1 MSAKAEPMTRK
12 YTRLPPAVWAEIR
25 ALWETGE
32 PTLAELSERYGVS
45 TRTLQAHFEKHGTVK
60 GSKAREIAAAI
71 KEEVFG
77 EMLDDPDLKLKRAK
91 QTREA
96 AYRNAVVVEN
106 LVMAQLQDAQKDPAS
121 AYKAAAAIKM
131 LSLAAATLERTHTL
145 KWTALGLDRDS
156 ALSDELPVLI
166 LQDLTKKEIEQ
177 MRASQ
182 TEDDVA
188 LDLGEDSEAAEQPDD
203 IVTEDSDDTP
213 RRRSPPP
220 VPVDSEGV
228 RLVRG
233 AAPG

>member
-1 MSAKAEPMTRK
+1 
-12 YTRLPPAVWAEIR
+12 
-25 ALWETGE
+25 LWETGE

-45 TRTLQAHFEKHGTVK
+45 TRTLQVHFEKHGTVK

-71 KEEVFG
+71 KEQVFG

-91 QTREA
+91 ETREA

-106 LVMAQLQDAQKDPAS
+106 LVMAQLQEAQKDPAT
-121 AYKAAAAIKM
+121 AYRAAAAIKS

-145 KWTALGLDRDS
+145 KWSALGLDRDS

-188 LDLGEDSEAAEQPDD
+188 LDLGVDSEKAEQPDD
-203 IVTEDSDDTP
+203 IVSEDGDKRVRRPSPLPTP
-213 RRRSPPP
+213 
-220 VPVDSEGV
+220 VATDSEGF

-233 AAPG
+233 ASPG

>member
-1 MSAKAEPMTRK
+1 MTSKRK
-12 YTRLPPAVWAEIR
+12 YVRPSPATWAEIR

-45 TRTLQAHFEKHGTVK
+45 TRTLQVHFEKHGTVK
-60 GSKAREIAAAI
+60 GSKAREIAAAV

-96 AYRNAVVVEN
+96 AYQNAVVVEN
-106 LVMAQLQDAQKDPAS
+106 LVMAQLQEAQKDPAT
-121 AYKAAAAIKM
+121 AYKAAAAIKT

-145 KWTALGLDRDS
+145 KWSALGLDRDS

-188 LDLGEDSEAAEQPDD
+188 LDLGVDSKAAEQPDD
-203 IVTEDSDDTP
+203 IVSEDGDERV
-213 RRRSPPP
+213 RRPSPPP
-220 VPVDSEGV
+220 IPVATDADGV

-233 AAPG
+233 ASPG